1 MLELQLSS
9 LELHYHYYP
18 RFSPSLLY
26 YIYVDTYSAHRIL
39 YLQWMIIIADDI
51 RHFWIQLTHGFS
63 TLLHNFK
70 MIEVSSS
77 QRAVVCFHLRKRL
90 SSHCG
95 RCHCSLWQ
103 ITRSRSSLCDRHG
116 WTWWKDC
123 TNSSFFDCKVK
134 TVPTSLWLP
143 YFFEPAAAHTFS
155 DCTCLVYPCAK
166 FALFVQGWP
175 RQDSSRACWRNCIGI
190 SGL

>member
-1 MLELQLSS
+1 
-9 LELHYHYYP
+9 
-18 RFSPSLLY
+18 
-26 YIYVDTYSAHRIL
+26 
-39 YLQWMIIIADDI
+39 MIIVADDI
-51 RHFWIQLTHGFS
+51 TSVILNTDDTWFS

-70 MIEVSSS
+70 MIEVTSPQCSY
-77 QRAVVCFHLRKRL
+77 CHLRKRL

-95 RCHCSLWQ
+95 RCHRSLWQ

-143 YFFEPAAAHTFS
+143 YLPNYIIYRWCS
-155 DCTCLVYPCAK
+155 CILRLYMPCAK

-190 SGL
+190 SGY